1 MEIMINNLPYVAESM
16 VFGYPKDDDL
26 IVSTKIVY
34 NEDYIKEKYNN
45 IQEKELYEMIWK
57 DIKEKVN
64 KFLPNYKHIKKL
76 IISNE
81 PMIKTTTQK
90 IKRFEEIK
98 KIVND

>member
-1 MEIMINNLPYVAESM
+1 MNIHPIN
-16 VFGYPKDDDL
+16 
-26 IVSTKIVY
+26 STKNIISGHTTRFADVL
-34 NEDYIKEKYNN
+34 IKYNN
-45 IQEKELYEMIWK
+45 IQEKELYEIIWK